1 MILEVV
7 VTLGEIYDLFVREG
21 ARTDIRNS
29 RTIQQKLSGAKKEY
43 RQSPAS
49 LKKFFD
55 KENFNNPYS
64 DTRILCGDR
73 DVPVKRILVGIDI
86 EVGEL
91 LLADRLSEQG
101 EKIDLVMAHHPE
113 GVALAGLDDVMGLQ
127 VDILKQLGIEAS
139 IAQDLLNQRAK
150 EVARRLHG
158 ANHTRTVDAAN
169 LLGIPLICCHTPADN
184 HVAQYLQRLMDRK
197 KPKMLAQVIDL
208 LLKEPEY
215 QDAATN
221 KVGPQILIGKP
232 KDKAGK
238 IFVDMTGGTE
248 GSKDIF
254 ARLSQLGIKT
264 QLGMHLSEAHFD
276 KIKSEHMNV
285 VIAGH
290 MASDNLGMNLLL
302 DKLEKKGNIDIVS
315 CSGFRRFRR

>member
-1 MILEVV
+1 MGLAVR
-7 VTLGEIYDLFVREG
+7 LGEIYDFCVREG
-21 ARTDIRNS
+21 IKTDS
-29 RTIQQKLSGAKKEY
+29 RHSKAIQKKLKDSSRHY
-43 RQSPAS
+43 RGLPAF

-55 KENFNNPYS
+55 KESLSNPYS
-64 DTRILCGDR
+64 DTRILNGPR
-73 DVPVKRILVGIDI
+73 DIEVKRVLVGIDI

-91 LLADRLSEQG
+91 LLAHQLVQG
-101 EKIDLVMAHHPE
+101 GESIDLVLAHHPE
-113 GVALAGLDDVMGLQ
+113 GIALAGLDDVMDLQ
-127 VDILKQLGIEAS
+127 VDILKKLGIEYN
-139 IAQDLLNQRAK
+139 IAKDFLDQRMK

-158 ANHTRTVDAAN
+158 GNHTRAVDAAK
-169 LLGIPLICCHTPADN
+169 LLNIPLLCCHTPADN
-184 HVAQYLQRLMDRK
+184 HVTQYLQRLLDRK
-197 KPKMLAQVIDL
+197 KPKTLANIVDL

-215 QDAATN
+215 QDAVVN
-221 KVGPQILIGKP
+221 KAGPQILIGKP

-254 ARLSQLGIKT
+254 ARLSQLGVKT
-264 QLGMHLSEAHFD
+264 QLSMHLSEAHFD
-276 KIKSEHMNV
+276 KIKTEHLNL

-302 DKLEKKGNIDIVS
+302 DKLEKKGNLEVVS

>member
-1 MILEVV
+1 
-7 VTLGEIYDLFVREG
+7 
-21 ARTDIRNS
+21 
-29 RTIQQKLSGAKKEY
+29 
-43 RQSPAS
+43 
-49 LKKFFD
+49 
-55 KENFNNPYS
+55 
-64 DTRILCGDR
+64 
-73 DVPVKRILVGIDI
+73 
-86 EVGEL
+86 
-91 LLADRLSEQG
+91 
-101 EKIDLVMAHHPE
+101 MA
-113 GVALAGLDDVMGLQ
+113 
-127 VDILKQLGIEAS
+127 
-139 IAQDLLNQRAK
+139 
-150 EVARRLHG
+150 
-158 ANHTRTVDAAN
+158 
-169 LLGIPLICCHTPADN
+169 

-221 KVGPQILIGKP
+221 KAGPQILIGKP